1 MSAYVLKLIAIITMV
16 FDHSGYLIY
25 GHLSW
30 MNFVGRIAFP
40 IFAFQ
45 ISEGYIHT
53 HNLKKYFVRLIIFAL
68 ISQIPYAWFG
78 YCFFSKMSLNIIFTL
93 ILGLLSISIYEFI
106 ISKGTVHCTPTS
118 NCNFSSTVEQNNNN
132 NISEGSNI
140 FQYKLLGIIIVL
152 IIAVFADI
160 FGFDYGFYG
169 VFIIFLFYLYRNNKL
184 SMNIAITIL
193 TFIYYTP
200 YFMASNFK
208 INYIG
213 LFICSLIPLIFI
225 NLYNGQKGRNYKMLF
240 YIFYPVHLLVLCL
253 IYILL
258 H

>member
-53 HNLKKYFVRLIIFAL
+53 HNLKKYIVRLIIFAI
-68 ISQIPYAWFG
+68 ISQVPYAWFG

-106 ISKGTVHCTPTS
+106 LSKGKLQCVPTS
-118 NCNFSSTVEQNNNN
+118 NYDSSTIEQNN
-132 NISEGSNI
+132 NI
-140 FQYKLLGIIIVL
+140 FQYKMLGIIIVL

-160 FGFDYGFYG
+160 FDFDYGFYG
-169 VFIIFLFYLYRNNKL
+169 VFIIFLFYLYRNKKL
-184 SMNIAITIL
+184 SINIVITI
-193 TFIYYTP
+193 
-200 YFMASNFK
+200 
-208 INYIG
+208 
-213 LFICSLIPLIFI
+213 
-225 NLYNGQKGRNYKMLF
+225 
-240 YIFYPVHLLVLCL
+240 
-253 IYILL
+253 
-258 H
+258 

>member
-1 MSAYVLKLIAIITMV
+1 MSAFVLKIIALINMCC
-16 FDHSGYLIY
+16 DHISYLLY
-25 GHLSW
+25 GGFSHL
-30 MNFVGRIAFP
+30 NYIGRIAFP

-53 HNLKKYFVRLIIFAL
+53 HNLKKYIVRLIIFAI
-68 ISQIPYAWFG
+68 ISQVPYAWFG

-106 ISKGTVHCTPTS
+106 LSKGKLQCVPTS
-118 NCNFSSTVEQNNNN
+118 NYDSSTIEQNN
-132 NISEGSNI
+132 NI
-140 FQYKLLGIIIVL
+140 FQYKMLGIIIVL

-160 FGFDYGFYG
+160 FDFDYGFYG
-169 VFIIFLFYLYRNNKL
+169 VFIIFLFYLYRNKKL
-184 SMNIAITIL
+184 SINIVITIL

-200 YFMASNFK
+200 YFMASNFN
-208 INYIG
+208 ITYLG
-213 LFICSLIPLIFI
+213 LFICSLLPLIFI
-225 NLYNGQKGRNYKMLF
+225 NLYNGQKGKDHKMLF

-253 IYILL
+253 IYTLL

>member
-53 HNLKKYFVRLIIFAL
+53 HNLKKYFIRLIIFAL
-68 ISQIPYAWFG
+68 VSQIPYAWFG

-93 ILGLLSISIYEFI
+93 ILGLLSIFIYEFI
-106 ISKGTVHCTPTS
+106 ISKGTA
-118 NCNFSSTVEQNNNN
+118 
-132 NISEGSNI
+132 
-140 FQYKLLGIIIVL
+140 YKLLGVIIVL
-152 IIAVFADI
+152 FIAFFADI

-184 SMNIAITIL
+184 LMNIAITIL

-200 YFMASNFK
+200 YFMASNFN
-208 INYIG
+208 ITYIG

-225 NLYNGQKGRNYKMLF
+225 NLYNGQKGKDHKMLF

-253 IYILL
+253 IYTFI

>member
-1 MSAYVLKLIAIITMV
+1 MSAYVLKLIAIITML

-106 ISKGTVHCTPTS
+106 ISKG
-118 NCNFSSTVEQNNNN
+118 
-132 NISEGSNI
+132 
-140 FQYKLLGIIIVL
+140 KLLGIIIVL

-225 NLYNGQKGRNYKMLF
+225 NLYNGQKGKDHKMLF

>member
-78 YCFFSKMSLNIIFTL
+78 YCFFSNMSLNIIFTL
-93 ILGLLSISIYEFI
+93 ILGLFSISIYEFI
-106 ISKGTVHCTPTS
+106 VSKGILQCAPTS
-118 NCNFSSTVEQNNNN
+118 NYDSSSTVEQNKNN
-132 NISEGSNI
+132 NI

-152 IIAVFADI
+152 VIAVFADI
-160 FGFDYGFYG
+160 FNFDYGFYG
-169 VFIIFLFYLYRNNKL
+169 VFIIFLFYLYRNKKL

-225 NLYNGQKGRNYKMLF
+225 NLYNGQKGKDHKMLF

>member
-1 MSAYVLKLIAIITMV
+1 MTAYILKLIAIITMV

-53 HNLKKYFVRLIIFAL
+53 HNLKKYFVRLI
-68 ISQIPYAWFG
+68 
-78 YCFFSKMSLNIIFTL
+78 
-93 ILGLLSISIYEFI
+93 LGLFSISIYEFI
-106 ISKGTVHCTPTS
+106 VSKGTLQCAPTS
-118 NCNFSSTVEQNNNN
+118 NYDSSSTVEQNKNN
-132 NISEGSNI
+132 NI

-152 IIAVFADI
+152 VIAVFADI
-160 FGFDYGFYG
+160 FNFDYGFYG
-169 VFIIFLFYLYRNNKL
+169 VFIIFLFYLYRNKKL

-225 NLYNGQKGRNYKMLF
+225 NLYNGQKGKKHKMLF
-240 YIFYPVHLLVLCL
+240 YIFYPVHLLILCL
-253 IYILL
+253 IYTFI

>member
-1 MSAYVLKLIAIITMV
+1 MTAYVLKLIAIITML

-118 NCNFSSTVEQNNNN
+118 NCNF
-132 NISEGSNI
+132 
-140 FQYKLLGIIIVL
+140 
-152 IIAVFADI
+152 
-160 FGFDYGFYG
+160 
-169 VFIIFLFYLYRNNKL
+169 
-184 SMNIAITIL
+184 
-193 TFIYYTP
+193 
-200 YFMASNFK
+200 
-208 INYIG
+208 
-213 LFICSLIPLIFI
+213 
-225 NLYNGQKGRNYKMLF
+225 
-240 YIFYPVHLLVLCL
+240 HLQ
-253 IYILL
+253 
-258 H
+258 